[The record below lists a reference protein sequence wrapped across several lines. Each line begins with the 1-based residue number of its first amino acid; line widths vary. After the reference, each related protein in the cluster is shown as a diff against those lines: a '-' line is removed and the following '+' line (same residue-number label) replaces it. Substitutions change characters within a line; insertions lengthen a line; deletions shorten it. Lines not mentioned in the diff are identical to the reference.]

1 MTLQTPSKALS
12 RTMST
17 LYLADTM
24 LALPRSVKRLIALCV
39 DICLCV
45 LTVWLALCLRYETW
59 VTIQGNQ
66 WLAVVAAPLIA
77 IPLFVVFGL
86 YRAIFR
92 FAGREALEA
101 VARAIGIYA
110 LIYSV
115 IFTAVGFQDI
125 PRTIGLLQ
133 PALLLLTVGAVR
145 LIARHL
151 LGEPYVAQL
160 RSTTAANV
168 LIYGAGD
175 SGLALASSLSKS
187 EGMRVVGFLDD
198 NPSLHRGQLM
208 GIDVYNPQD
217 LIKTVERLRVRDVL
231 LALPSI
237 TRTRRN
243 EILKMMSTARVA
255 VRTLPT
261 LSDLAIGRVQASD
274 LRELDIEDL
283 LGRDA
288 VAPDSVLLSKNI
300 QGKVVLVTGAGGSIG
315 SELCRQ
321 IMRIEPATLILLE
334 LNEFALYTIHEEL
347 LALSSKTSTDTKLVP
362 LLASVQDKP
371 RLLEIITAWQPH
383 TIYHTAAYKHVPL
396 VEANPVAG
404 IQNNVFGT
412 LNVALAALDCG
423 VENLVLISTDKAV
436 RPTNVMGATKRLAE
450 MVLQALAQEAV
461 QQGKRTKLC
470 MVRFGNVLG
479 SSGSVV
485 PKFRAQI
492 QHAGPVSVT
501 HPEVTRYFMTI
512 SEAAQLVIQAT
523 AMPSTNPESAEVFV
537 LDMGQPV
544 KIIDLARSMI
554 ELSGFTVKDERQP
567 DGDIAIEI
575 TGLRPGEKLYEEL
588 LIGEHPQKTT
598 HPKIMRAEEMFTPWS
613 VLAAQLNT
621 LMAFTSANNFSEVTT
636 ALQGIVEQYT
646 PVLHPIFSA
655 TKSEV

>member
-1 MTLQTPSKALS
+1 
-12 RTMST
+12 MSM
-17 LYLADTM
+17 LHVADTM
-24 LALPRSVKRLIALCV
+24 LALPRSAKRLLALCV

-66 WLAVVAAPLIA
+66 WLAVLAAPLIA
-77 IPLFVVFGL
+77 IPLFIVFGL

-101 VARAIGIYA
+101 VARAVGIYA

-115 IFTAVGFQDI
+115 IFTAIGFQDV

-133 PALLLLTVGAVR
+133 PVLLLLTVGAVR

-187 EGMRVVGFLDD
+187 DGMRVVGFLDD

-217 LIKTVERLRVRDVL
+217 IIKTVERLRVRDVL

-243 EILKMMSTARVA
+243 EILKIMSTARVA

-261 LSDLAIGRVQASD
+261 LSDLAIGRIQASD

-288 VAPDSVLLSKNI
+288 VAPDSALLSKNI

-321 IMRIEPATLILLE
+321 IMRIGPVTLILLE

-347 LALSSKTSTDTKLVP
+347 IALRNKTATDTKLLP

-383 TIYHTAAYKHVPL
+383 TIYHAAAYKHVPL

-404 IQNNVFGT
+404 VQNNVFGT
-412 LNVALAALDCG
+412 LNVAQAALDCG
-423 VENLVLISTDKAV
+423 VENMVLISTDKAV

-450 MVLQALAQEAV
+450 LILQALAQEAA
-461 QQGKRTKLC
+461 QQGKHTKLC

-512 SEAAQLVIQAT
+512 SEAAQLVIQAA
-523 AMPSTNPESAEVFV
+523 AMPSTSPESAEVFV

-554 ELSGFTVKDERQP
+554 ELSGFTVKDDRHP

-613 VLAAQLNT
+613 LLAAQLNT
-621 LMAFTSANNFSEVTT
+621 LMAFTSANNFSDVTT

-646 PVLHPIFSA
+646 PVLHPIFPA
-655 TKSEV
+655 VKSEILVSNEYK

>member
-1 MTLQTPSKALS
+1 
-12 RTMST
+12 MSI
-17 LYLADTM
+17 LHVADTM
-24 LALPRSVKRLIALCV
+24 LALPRSAKRLLALCV

-66 WLAVVAAPLIA
+66 WLAVLAAPLIA
-77 IPLFVVFGL
+77 IPLFIVFGL

-101 VARAIGIYA
+101 VARAVGIYA

-115 IFTAVGFQDI
+115 IFTAIGFQDV

-133 PALLLLTVGAVR
+133 PVLLLLTVGAVR

-187 EGMRVVGFLDD
+187 DGMRVVGFLDD

-208 GIDVYNPQD
+208 GIDVYNPQE

-288 VAPDSVLLSKNI
+288 VAPDLALLSKNI

-321 IMRIEPATLILLE
+321 IMRIGPVTLILLE

-347 LALSSKTSTDTKLVP
+347 LALNSKTSTGTKLVP

-371 RLLEIITAWQPH
+371 RLLEIVTTLQPH
-383 TIYHTAAYKHVPL
+383 TIYHAAAYKHVPL

-412 LNVALAALDCG
+412 LNVAMAALESG
-423 VENLVLISTDKAV
+423 VENMVLISTDKAV

-450 MVLQALAQEAV
+450 MILQALAQDAA
-461 QQGKRTKLC
+461 QQQRHTKLC

-523 AMPSTNPESAEVFV
+523 AMPSTKPESAEVFV

-554 ELSGFTVKDERQP
+554 ELSGFTVKDGRHP

-613 VLAAQLNT
+613 VLATQLNT
-621 LMAFTSANNFSEVTT
+621 LMAFTSANNFSDVTT

-646 PVLHPIFSA
+646 PVLHPIFPA
-655 TKSEV
+655 VKSEV

>member
-1 MTLQTPSKALS
+1 
-12 RTMST
+12 MSISHV
-17 LYLADTM
+17 ADTM
-24 LALPRSVKRLIALCV
+24 LALPRSAKRLLALCV

-45 LTVWLALCLRYETW
+45 LTVWLSLCLRYETW
-59 VTIQGNQ
+59 VSIQGNQ
-66 WLAVVAAPLIA
+66 WLAVLAAPLIA

-115 IFTAVGFQDI
+115 IFTAIGFQDV

-133 PALLLLTVGAVR
+133 PVLLLLTVGAVR

-175 SGLALASSLSKS
+175 SGLALASSLSKN

-208 GIDVYNPQD
+208 GIDVYNPQN
-217 LIKTVERLRVRDVL
+217 LLKTVERLRVRDVL

-237 TRTRRN
+237 SRTRRN
-243 EILKMMSTARVA
+243 EILKMMSMARVA

-261 LSDLAIGRVQASD
+261 LSDLALGRVLESD

-288 VAPDSVLLSKNI
+288 VEPNTALMEKNI
-300 QGKVVLVTGAGGSIG
+300 LGKVVLVTGAGGSIG

-321 IMRIEPATLILLE
+321 VVRIQPAVIVLIE
-334 LNEFALYTIHEEL
+334 LSEFALYTL
-347 LALSSKTSTDTKLVP
+347 LEDLSDLLKKLSISKVKLIP
-362 LLASVQDKP
+362 ILASVQDKG
-371 RLLEIITAWQPH
+371 RLIEIITAWQPH
-383 TIYHTAAYKHVPL
+383 IIYHAAAYKHVPL
-396 VEANPVAG
+396 VEGNPVAG
-404 IQNNVFGT
+404 IQNNVLGT
-412 LNVALAALDCG
+412 LNVAQAAMECN
-423 VENLVLISTDKAV
+423 VPNMVLISTDKAV

-450 MVLQALAQEAV
+450 MILQALSEETVRQE
-461 QQGKRTKLC
+461 KITRFC
-470 MVRFGNVLG
+470 IVRFGNVLG

-485 PKFRAQI
+485 PKFRQQI
-492 QHAGPVSVT
+492 LDGGPISVT
-501 HPEVTRYFMTI
+501 HSEVTRYFMTI
-512 SEAAQLVIQAT
+512 PEAAQLVIQASG
-523 AMPSTNPESAEVFV
+523 MPPMAAGQAEVFV
-537 LDMGQPV
+537 LDMGEPV
-544 KIIDLARSMI
+544 KIMSLAHMMI
-554 ELSGFTVKDERQP
+554 KLSGLTVRDSEHP

-575 TGLRPGEKLYEEL
+575 IGLRPGEKLYEEL
-588 LIGEHPQKTT
+588 LIGNDLQQTNHPRINWATEHY
-598 HPKIMRAEEMFTPWS
+598 TPWTTLKNQIDTLLRLSPAAPLSS
-613 VLAAQLNT
+613 VRKKISEYVIEYQPESAPLN
-621 LMAFTSANNFSEVTT
+621 E
-636 ALQGIVEQYT
+636 
-646 PVLHPIFSA
+646 
-655 TKSEV
+655 

>member
-1 MTLQTPSKALS
+1 
-12 RTMST
+12 MSIFHV
-17 LYLADTM
+17 ADTM
-24 LALPRSVKRLIALCV
+24 LALPRSAKRLLALCV

-59 VTIQGNQ
+59 ITIQGNQ
-66 WLAVVAAPLIA
+66 WLAVIAAPLIA
-77 IPLFVVFGL
+77 IPLFIVFGL

-101 VARAIGIYA
+101 VARAVGIYA

-115 IFTAVGFQDI
+115 IFTAIGFQDV

-133 PALLLLTVGAVR
+133 PVLLLLTVGAVR

-187 EGMRVVGFLDD
+187 DGMRVVGFLDD

-217 LIKTVERLRVRDVL
+217 LMKTVERLRVRDVL

-288 VAPDSVLLSKNI
+288 VAPDSALLSKNI

-321 IMRIEPATLILLE
+321 IMRIGPTTLILLE

-347 LALSSKTSTDTKLVP
+347 LALHSKTSTDIKLVP
-362 LLASVQDKP
+362 LLASVQDKS
-371 RLLEIITAWQPH
+371 RLLEIITTWQPH
-383 TIYHTAAYKHVPL
+383 TIYHAAAYKHVPL

-412 LNVALAALDCG
+412 LNVAMSALDCG
-423 VENLVLISTDKAV
+423 VENMVLISTDKAV

-450 MVLQALAQEAV
+450 LILQALAQEAT
-461 QQGKRTKLC
+461 QQGKHTKLC

-523 AMPSTNPESAEVFV
+523 AMPNTKPETAEVFV

-554 ELSGFTVKDERQP
+554 ELSGFTVKDGRHP

-613 VLAAQLNT
+613 VLAAQLNS
-621 LMAFTSANNFSEVTT
+621 LLALTSTNNFSEVTS
-636 ALQGIVEQYT
+636 ALQGMVEQYT
-646 PVLHPIFSA
+646 PVSHPIFFA
-655 TKSEV
+655 TKPHIDHQDRSRGLID

>member
-1 MTLQTPSKALS
+1 
-12 RTMST
+12 
-17 LYLADTM
+17 
-24 LALPRSVKRLIALCV
+24 V
-39 DICLCV
+39 
-45 LTVWLALCLRYETW
+45 
-59 VTIQGNQ
+59 
-66 WLAVVAAPLIA
+66 
-77 IPLFVVFGL
+77 
-86 YRAIFR
+86 
-92 FAGREALEA
+92 
-101 VARAIGIYA
+101 GIYA

-115 IFTAVGFQDI
+115 IFTAIGFQDV

-133 PALLLLTVGAVR
+133 PVLLLLTVGAVR

-187 EGMRVVGFLDD
+187 DGMRVVGFLDD

-261 LSDLAIGRVQASD
+261 LSDLAIGRVIESD

-288 VAPDSVLLSKNI
+288 VEPHTALMEKNI
-300 QGKVVLVTGAGGSIG
+300 LGKVVLVTGAGGSIG

-321 IMRIEPATLILLE
+321 ILRTQPEIVVLVE
-334 LNEFALYTIHEEL
+334 LSEFALYAL
-347 LALSSKTSTDTKLVP
+347 LEDLSTLLNKLSLTKVKLIP
-362 LLASVQDKP
+362 ILASVQDKD
-371 RLLEIITAWQPH
+371 RLKEIVTIWQPH
-383 TIYHTAAYKHVPL
+383 IIYHAAAYKHVPL
-396 VEANPVAG
+396 VEGNPVAG
-404 IQNNVFGT
+404 IQNNVLGT
-412 LNVALAALDCG
+412 LNLAQVAIECD
-423 VENLVLISTDKAV
+423 VPNMVLISTDKAV

-450 MVLQALAQEAV
+450 MILQALSEETSH
-461 QQGKRTKLC
+461 KRKITKFC
-470 MVRFGNVLG
+470 IVRFGNVLG

-485 PKFRAQI
+485 PKFRQQI
-492 QHAGPVSVT
+492 LDGGPISVT
-501 HPEVTRYFMTI
+501 HSEVTRYFMTI
-512 SEAAQLVIQAT
+512 AEAAQLVIQAS
-523 AMPSTNPESAEVFV
+523 AMPVLASGHAEVFV
-537 LDMGQPV
+537 LDMGEPV
-544 KIIDLARSMI
+544 KIMDLAHMMVK
-554 ELSGFTVKDERQP
+554 LSGLTVRDTGHP

-588 LIGEHPQKTT
+588 LIGSDLQKTN
-598 HPKIMRAEEMFTPWS
+598 HPKINRATEHFTPWLTLKSQLDMLLRLSPAAPLSS
-613 VLAAQLNT
+613 VRKKLSDYVIEYQPDPASLD
-621 LMAFTSANNFSEVTT
+621 E
-636 ALQGIVEQYT
+636 
-646 PVLHPIFSA
+646 
-655 TKSEV
+655 